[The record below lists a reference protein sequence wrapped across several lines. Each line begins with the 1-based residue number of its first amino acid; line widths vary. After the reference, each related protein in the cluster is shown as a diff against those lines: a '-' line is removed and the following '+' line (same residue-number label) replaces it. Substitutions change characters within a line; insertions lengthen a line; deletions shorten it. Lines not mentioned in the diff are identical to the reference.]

1 MRHTLLRI
9 AVVGTLAVCL
19 LAAMSMAAAA
29 PALADSVYP
38 SQHIALMPVGGAPLR
53 TGFVENI
60 HTNGPRIFAL
70 ERYVLVGARPR
81 TEYQV
86 TIQIYGDPGATM
98 SLGALPTVAFMTNG
112 VGNGVGRFTL
122 PLSGVDEALHGL
134 TLYLV
139 WELTGGGVV
148 AYQTAISP
156 VVLD

>member
-1 MRHTLLRI
+1 
-9 AVVGTLAVCL
+9 
-19 LAAMSMAAAA
+19 
-29 PALADSVYP
+29 
-38 SQHIALMPVGGAPLR
+38 MPVGGAPLA

-70 ERYVLVGARPR
+70 ERYVLVGAQPR

-148 AYQTAISP
+148 AYKTAISP